1 MSTKQDGK
9 AGMPDTLWE
18 AGDGRL
24 VAFEPK
30 EAPPEETEPAQPPK
44 EKKPKR
50 ALKTVPEPV
59 GGKVETPSGGNVKN
73 PTGGDKPSSIAQE
86 LSESL
91 PMVPSERGP
100 TPKKE
105 ESGTAVVSKKLA
117 PQLGTAPEFLSRQQI
132 DERKLAVLNEYTA
145 TSYNYLAFRGY
156 VDEIRFWQWFV
167 DSELVTSQA
176 INGLARQHIL
186 KAIAA
191 SSGVHVSE
199 VAQRPNI
206 AARNLWS
213 RNWQRDAARQ
223 GKTVMEE

>member
-24 VAFEPK
+24 LSFDPKNPPPKK
-30 EAPPEETEPAQPPK
+30 EAAQPPK
-44 EKKPKR
+44 EQKPKR
-50 ALKTVPEPV
+50 ALKTVPDPV
-59 GGKVETPSGGNVKN
+59 GGNVETPSGGNVKQ
-73 PTGGDKPSSIAQE
+73 PVGGNKPSIAEE

-91 PMVPSERGP
+91 PMLPSERGP

-223 GKTVMEE
+223 GKTIMEE